1 VIVLFGEK
9 TMAIKSLR
17 DKVVHLPV
25 DNQRDVRPQPMVAE
39 RIDYMA
45 DMILQLKDMATAGK
59 LHVLS
64 GILEVAYQE
73 ARAHARRSS

>member
-1 VIVLFGEK
+1 
-9 TMAIKSLR
+9 MAIKSLR
-17 DKVVHLPV
+17 DKVVPLPV
-25 DNQRDVRPQPMVAE
+25 NNQRDVRPQPTVAE

-45 DMILQLKDMATAGK
+45 DMILQLKDMATAGQ

-73 ARAHARRSS
+73 ARAHARRS

>member
-39 RIDYMA
+39 RIDYMT